1 MRDLALNI
9 LTVLVGLSMLTV
21 SMAYYENSKLAQKV
35 KSIEKL
41 TNLKRSLES
50 DLSIYETKVLIINT
64 QKSIDSLNSTDL

>member
-9 LTVLVGLSMLTV
+9 LTVLVGLSMLIV

-41 TNLKRSLES
+41 TNLKRSLEL